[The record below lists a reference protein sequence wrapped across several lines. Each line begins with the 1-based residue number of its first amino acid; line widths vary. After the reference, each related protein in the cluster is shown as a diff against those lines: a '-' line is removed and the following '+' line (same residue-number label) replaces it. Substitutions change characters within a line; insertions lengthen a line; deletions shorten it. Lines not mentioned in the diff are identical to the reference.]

1 MAVGDH
7 QPHPGEAALCK
18 GGEELAPAALGLAVA
33 QLGTEPLTVPVS
45 VYVVYVHRHDK
56 GPAAVQI
63 EGNVALVGLL
73 EVQAQERLD
82 MPVDLQ
88 TSETHLRLGNPTLH
102 RQSAHTDIVLT
113 GKDSDE

>member
-63 EGNVALVGLL
+63 EGNVALSDSWRY
-73 EVQAQERLD
+73 RLRNASTC
-82 MPVDLQ
+82 PSICRQV
-88 TSETHLRLGNPTLH
+88 RLT
-102 RQSAHTDIVLT
+102 
-113 GKDSDE
+113 